1 MPKFFYGIL
10 FAIIAIV
17 VVFVFTKPSPENPDT
32 TEELLSEITTENTPD
47 IPYPTIVLDAGHGG
61 HQ

>member
-10 FAIIAIV
+10 LAVIAIV
-17 VVFVFTKPSPENPDT
+17 VVFVFTNPSSENPDG
-32 TEELLSEITTENTPD
+32 TEELLSEITTEDTPE
-47 IPYPTIVLDAGHGG
+47 IIYPTIVLDAGHGG